1 MATIEIRDVLD
12 NETGETIFPRTHV
25 KAVIGLADSNF
36 FEEYTDGN
44 GVRSVRLRSEYAG
57 LWAEG
62 WISGA
67 GINNGSGGGGGVS
80 NLRELSDVYHGGGS
94 VLRANGTPAQTG
106 DTLVYDLTNS
116 RWHAAPAGSGT
127 LSPATASSLGGVKVG
142 SVIATP
148 TINPITSTGG
158 RYYYLQADANGLA
171 FVNVPWEGGGGGG
184 GAVNSINVGE
194 TNYQPSSGVVTLP
207 AYPTTLPA
215 SDVPSWAKQTNLQF
229 SALPAMY
236 ALRTPIAGTAA
247 NGTLLGV
254 DAISNGSS
262 STAGSDQSR
271 IEWEPNAGG
280 QGVGAWHFYG
290 NVYADGWM
298 SGAGVSGSNGGGGGV
313 TSLYALNEVLST
325 TSPTN
330 NQIFYFNGSK
340 WTAISLKTI
349 NNNSLLGSGNI
360 NIQGGGSYSE
370 GTGIAISNNT
380 ISISSA
386 YQEKI
391 TKGESA
397 YNSISALSDRVT
409 SIESW
414 FEIVTV
420 NGQAALHAKSGM
432 AIYSDSWI
440 SGAGVSGSNGG
451 GGVTS
456 LYDLD
461 EVLSSTSPTT
471 DQVFYFNGLKWTATS
486 LKTVGGTSL
495 IGSGN
500 IPVSGGS
507 SFNGGEITN
516 DLWLH
521 TDGDDWGSTLFFGDK
536 NGNTGYAYIKEDS
549 DDHLTIYGRLGVTI
563 TTGDLGSVVIEG
575 LSVALGELSD
585 VSLGSTITDGQALV
599 YRSGVWSNETIQG
612 GGSYTLPA
620 ASSSALGGIKTGYTQ
635 NAKNYPVQLDSN
647 NRAYVS
653 VPWEGGG
660 GGGGTITDVTLGGT
674 SVVSGSVAVLPA
686 YPTTLP
692 ASDVS
697 SWAKASTKPSYT
709 FSEIGSKPN
718 TLSGY
723 GITDAK
729 IENGTIT
736 LGSNTITPLISFT
749 ESDPTV
755 PSWAKQSSLQFSA
768 LPNMY
773 VGSTQVQSSKS
784 ARAFTGMSS
793 FKATVDTNA
802 ETDSLVEW
810 DSSAGAWHFHGNVYA
825 DGYMSGGGVGN
836 LSSVVKYVNCAN
848 INAYNAISPKDP
860 STIYTVGSSPS
871 FSKIFI
877 GSIQIYTT

>member
-44 GVRSVRLRSEYAG
+44 GVRSVRLRSEFAG

-67 GINNGSGGGGGVS
+67 GINNGAGGGGGVS
-80 NLRELSDVYHGGGS
+80 NLRELADVYHGGGS

-116 RWHAAPAGSGT
+116 RWHAAPAGSST
-127 LSPATASSLGGVKVG
+127 LSPATANSLGGVKVG

-158 RYYYLQADANGLA
+158 RYYYLQVDSTGLA
-171 FVNVPWEGGGGGG
+171 FVNVPWEGGGGSG
-184 GAVNSINVGE
+184 GAVNSITVGE
-194 TNYQPSSGVVTLP
+194 TNYQPTDGVVTIP

-330 NQIFYFNGSK
+330 GQIFYFNGSK

-360 NIQGGGSYSE
+360 TIQGGGSYSE
-370 GTGIAISNNT
+370 GTGITISNNT

-397 YNSISALSDRVT
+397 YNSISSLSDRVT

-420 NGQAALHAKSGM
+420 NGQTALHAKSGM
-432 AIYSDSWI
+432 AVYSDSWI

-471 DQVFYFNGLKWTATS
+471 NQVFFYNGSKWTATS
-486 LKTVGGTSL
+486 LKTVGGSSL
-495 IGSGN
+495 IGTGD

-521 TDGDDWGSTLFFGDK
+521 TGSEDYGSTLYFGDK
-536 NGNTGYAYIKEDS
+536 NGNTGFAYIKEDS
-549 DDHLTIYGRLGVTI
+549 DDHLTIYARAGI
-563 TTGDLGSVVIEG
+563 TL
-575 LSVALGELSD
+575 AFNSD
-585 VSLGSTITDGQALV
+585 VPGAGISIQGFPLAISNPSNGDVLKYGN
-599 YRSGVWSNETIQG
+599 GVWYNGT
-612 GGSYTLPA
+612 
-620 ASSSALGGIKTGYTQ
+620 
-635 NAKNYPVQLDSN
+635 
-647 NRAYVS
+647 
-653 VPWEGGG
+653 GG
-660 GGGGTITDVTLGGT
+660 GGGGTLTDVTLGGT
-674 SVVSGSVAVLPA
+674 SVVSGTVAILPA
-686 YPTTLP
+686 YPTSLP

-697 SWAKASTKPSYT
+697 SWAKAASKPSYT
-709 FSEIGSKPN
+709 FSEIGSKPT

-729 IENGTIT
+729 IESGTIT
-736 LGSNTITPLISFT
+736 LGSNTITPLTSFT

-768 LPNMY
+768 LPSMY

-793 FKATVDTNA
+793 FKATVDTDS
-802 ETDSLVEW
+802 ETNSLVEW
-810 DSSAGAWHFHGNVYA
+810 DSSAGAWHFHGSVYA

-848 INAYNAISPKDP
+848 ISAYNAISPKDP

>member
-1 MATIEIRDVLD
+1 MATIEIRDILD

-25 KAVIGLADSNF
+25 KAVIGLADSSF

-67 GINNGSGGGGGVS
+67 GINNGAGGGGGVS

-116 RWHAAPAGSGT
+116 RWHAAPAGSST
-127 LSPATASSLGGVKVG
+127 LSPATANSLGGVKVG

-158 RYYYLQADANGLA
+158 RYYYLQVDSTGLA
-171 FVNVPWEGGGGGG
+171 FVNVPWEGGGGSG
-184 GAVNSINVGE
+184 GAVNSITVGE
-194 TNYQPSSGVVTLP
+194 TNYQPTDGVVTIP

-330 NQIFYFNGSK
+330 GQIFYFNGSK

-360 NIQGGGSYSE
+360 TIQGGGGSYSE
-370 GTGIAISNNT
+370 GTGITISNNT

-397 YNSISALSDRVT
+397 YNSLSALSDRVT

-420 NGQAALHAKSGM
+420 NGQTALHAKSGM
-432 AIYSDSWI
+432 AVYSDSWI

-461 EVLSSTSPTT
+461 EVLSSTSPSTN
-471 DQVFYFNGLKWTATS
+471 QVFFYNGSKWTATS
-486 LKTVGGTSL
+486 LKTVGGSSL
-495 IGSGN
+495 IGTGN

-521 TDGDDWGSTLFFGDK
+521 TGSEDYGSTLYFGDK

-549 DDHLTIYGRLGVTI
+549 DDHLTIYGRQGVTI
-563 TTGDLGSVVIEG
+563 SAGEGGAVNIQG
-575 LSVALGELSD
+575 LSIALGD
-585 VSLGSTITDGQALV
+585 VDGVSISSPTNGQALV
-599 YRSGVWSNETIQG
+599 YRNGTWVNETIQG
-612 GGSYTLPA
+612 GG
-620 ASSSALGGIKTGYTQ
+620 
-635 NAKNYPVQLDSN
+635 
-647 NRAYVS
+647 
-653 VPWEGGG
+653 
-660 GGGGTITDVTLGGT
+660 GGTLTDVTLGGT
-674 SVVSGSVAVLPA
+674 SVVSGTVAILPA
-686 YPTTLP
+686 YPTSLP

-697 SWAKASTKPSYT
+697 SWAKAASKPPYT
-709 FSEIGSKPN
+709 FSEIGSKPT

-729 IENGTIT
+729 IESGTIT
-736 LGSNTITPLISFT
+736 LGSNTITPLTSFT

-768 LPNMY
+768 LPSMY

-793 FKATVDTNA
+793 FKATVDTDS
-802 ETDSLVEW
+802 ETNSLVEW
-810 DSSAGAWHFHGNVYA
+810 DSSAGAWHFHGSVYA

-848 INAYNAISPKDP
+848 ISAYNAISPKDP

>member
-67 GINNGSGGGGGVS
+67 GINNGAGGGGGVS

-349 NNNSLLGSGNI
+349 NNNTLLGSGNI
-360 NIQGGGSYSE
+360 TIQGGGSYSE
-370 GTGIAISNNT
+370 GTGITISNNT

-397 YNSISALSDRVT
+397 YNSISSLSDRVT

-432 AIYSDSWI
+432 AVYSDSWI

-461 EVLSSTSPTT
+461 EVLSSTSPSTN
-471 DQVFYFNGLKWTATS
+471 QVFFYNGSKWTATS
-486 LKTVGGTSL
+486 LKTVGGSSL
-495 IGSGN
+495 IGTGD

-521 TDGDDWGSTLFFGDK
+521 TGGSNYGSKLWFGDK
-536 NGNTGYAYIKEDS
+536 GSGAGYAYIAEDS
-549 DDHLTIYGRLGVTI
+549 DDHLTIYAASGI
-563 TTGDLGSVVIEG
+563 TLSVGSGSVVSIPS
-575 LSVALGELSD
+575 LSVALGGLSN
-585 VSLGSTITDGQALV
+585 VSLSGETNGQALV
-599 YRSGVWSNETIQG
+599 YRNGTWVNETIQG
-612 GGSYTLPA
+612 GG
-620 ASSSALGGIKTGYTQ
+620 
-635 NAKNYPVQLDSN
+635 
-647 NRAYVS
+647 
-653 VPWEGGG
+653 
-660 GGGGTITDVTLGGT
+660 GGTLTDVTLGGS
-674 SVVSGSVAVLPA
+674 SVVSGTVAVLPA

-709 FSEIGSKPN
+709 FSEIGSKPT

-729 IENGTIT
+729 IESGTIT
-736 LGSNTITPLISFT
+736 LGSNTITPLTSFT

-810 DSSAGAWHFHGNVYA
+810 DSSAGAWHFHGSVYA

-848 INAYNAISPKDP
+848 ISAYNAISPKDP